1 MAAGQLRLAYLDEV
15 GFSPSLPVT
24 WTWYLPGRRKLIPY
38 ENPQNRRVN
47 TLAALICDPE
57 ETSLWWGSAPRSLT
71 SDDLLV
77 VLRAL
82 PHGDLPLVV
91 VLDNASIHTSAVIQE
106 ARAALEEEGI
116 YLFYLPPYS
125 SAKLNLIEPH
135 FGALKYYDLPER
147 TYATLRDLFFAV
159 EDAFARADAR
169 LLAQS
174 HAETRQHLRPTA

>member
-1 MAAGQLRLAYLDEV
+1 MRLAYLDEV

-24 WTWYLPGRRKLIPY
+24 WTWSLPGRRKLIPY

-47 TLAALICDPE
+47 TLAALVCDLE

-71 SDDLLV
+71 SADLLV

-91 VLDNASIHTSAVIQE
+91 VLDNASIHTSAAIRE
-106 ARAALEEEGI
+106 ARSALAEEGI

-125 SAKLNLIEPH
+125 STKLNAIEPH

-174 HAETRQHLRPTA
+174 HAQTRQHLRPTA